1 MDLQICPIL
10 QIRCVFGLNR
20 QSNIRMLCT
29 SEHKKKYIHPLCSSL
44 CLTRNLSISSEP
56 LQMFLRHY
64 LSLQSKTHESDE
76 QHHES
81 IRVPC
86 QQEADDVQ
94 RTTLQW
100 WCHRVCVLQLAVR
113 WTGQNQPDG
122 VPPRWTELAADRA
135 SSWSFEVTT
144 WKQVWGLLCRVVTG
158 NYAAKK
164 LFSWPWQ
171 RLVAQSFFRI
181 DDCNIFL
188 PWLFPWEGLRWVHH
202 CSSSDRCSS
211 AT

>member
-1 MDLQICPIL
+1 M
-10 QIRCVFGLNR
+10 
-20 QSNIRMLCT
+20 S
-29 SEHKKKYIHPLCSSL
+29 
-44 CLTRNLSISSEP
+44 
-56 LQMFLRHY
+56 LRHY

-81 IRVPC
+81 IKVPC

-94 RTTLQW
+94 RTALQW
-100 WCHRVCVLQLAVR
+100 WCHRVCVLQLAVH

-144 WKQVWGLLCRVVTG
+144 WKQIWGLLCRVVTG
-158 NYAAKK
+158 NYAAEK

-171 RLVAQSFFRI
+171 RLVAQSFFRT
-181 DDCNIFL
+181 DDCNRFL

-202 CSSSDRCSS
+202 CSSSGRCNS
-211 AT
+211 ATLIKKKSTKIWARSHWQT